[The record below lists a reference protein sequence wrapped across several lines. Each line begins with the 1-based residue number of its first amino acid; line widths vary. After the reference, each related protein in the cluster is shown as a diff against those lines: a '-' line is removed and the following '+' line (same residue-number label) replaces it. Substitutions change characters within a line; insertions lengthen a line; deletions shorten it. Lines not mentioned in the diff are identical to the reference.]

1 MGDLWMP
8 NSNKIIAM
16 NDSRWIYHS
25 QLVTSTQSCN
35 IADGAQATQPTTLTD
50 ECTTTNLDSVKIERK
65 DIDPYGDGYGP
76 PPSGSDVYPG
86 GAPDPAASLGYFA
99 MGAYAPVGPPPPGM
113 LGDPLNE
120 QIKRDKEAIYNHPLF
135 PLLSCLFEKC
145 ELATC
150 TPRDQNRESGTSS
163 TNDVC
168 SSASFKDDLTD
179 FTKMIQSEKPY
190 YVPNPEV
197 DSLML
202 QAIQV
207 LRFHLLELEKVHEL
221 CDNFCHRYVTCL
233 KGKMPMDIVGDE
245 RASSSQPSVSP
256 STTAPSTSPSMG
268 TPMSSQY
275 PAPYEPQSV
284 PLPENTNAMSA
295 SHEGFHP
302 SVHDL
307 SGASSSAQH
316 SSSTPDNHPL
326 VLGGAPPLTAGG
338 TQASIPLTA
347 VSSPS
352 GSSSAGGQRLDSTP
366 HSVETPNQLLN
377 TQQTSVDNISDAGD
391 ESLSMCGSLNEDGGR
406 ESVLSDGQTTTN
418 GSKRKVPKVF
428 SKEAI
433 TKFRAWLFQNL
444 THPYPSEDQKK
455 QLAHETGLTIL
466 QVNNWFINARRR
478 IVQPM
483 IDQSNRAGRP
493 NGVNVFKNRRRK
505 SSGQSPGP
513 SPDLLGVTHNYSPDN
528 GQLAAAAGYPAQAMF
543 PGNPYAAGMG
553 HPAFPNPAA
562 LTGHMFMPGPM
573 SHMMAPYNAAQTQMG
588 ANVWMESLM
597 PGHMSMDA

>member
-1 MGDLWMP
+1 MSNDWSQQNSDLYQYSHRYSYLDNGITCAVTHHNLFNGELIDNAFMER
-8 NSNKIIAM
+8 NTGRNYSRNGLCL
-16 NDSRWIYHS
+16 NDE
-25 QLVTSTQSCN
+25 N
-35 IADGAQATQPTTLTD
+35 IL
-50 ECTTTNLDSVKIERK
+50 SSIEIR
-65 DIDPYGDGYGP
+65 DIFY
-76 PPSGSDVYPG
+76 S
-86 GAPDPAASLGYFA
+86 
-99 MGAYAPVGPPPPGM
+99 
-113 LGDPLNE
+113 
-120 QIKRDKEAIYNHPLF
+120 HPLF